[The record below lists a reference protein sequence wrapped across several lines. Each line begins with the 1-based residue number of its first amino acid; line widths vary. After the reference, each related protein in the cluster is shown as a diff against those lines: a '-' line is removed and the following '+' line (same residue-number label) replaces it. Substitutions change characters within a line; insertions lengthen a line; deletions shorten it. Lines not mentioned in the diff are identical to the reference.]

1 MKILSLNYPMQEED
15 NKKLDLLTSNYK
27 QNQFKLVENE
37 MIEFVVPP
45 LDLSV

>member
-27 QNQFKLVENE
+27 QNQFKQVENE